1 MASLDLFG
9 AVGYGVAAILFL
21 FLAVL
26 LLTGW
31 RGRMQGGLLVAAS
44 FTTAVW
50 AGGLALQAGWHSLP
64 VHWLWVLEALRD
76 LVWVMFLLAVLE
88 IQLEATPRLR
98 RIFLG
103 LRLTGL
109 LLAGLLVLPFEDLG
123 ASQLALPGIDFAT
136 LRLALQVL
144 FPVAVLVLLEQVYRN
159 TPWEHRW
166 GVKFLCLGIGGL
178 FAYDFYFYANSSAWT
193 STSGLRGGRSTPW
206 WFRCSRCRLPETLS
220 GRSTCSY
227 PARSS
232 STPRPS

>member
-21 FLAVL
+21 VLAVL

-50 AGGLALQAGWHSLP
+50 AGGLALQAGWHSLT

-98 RIFLG
+98 RITRRSTTL
-103 LRLTGL
+103 
-109 LLAGLLVLPFEDLG
+109 
-123 ASQLALPGIDFAT
+123 T
-136 LRLALQVL
+136 LRPCAWP
-144 FPVAVLVLLEQVYRN
+144 FRSCFRSRS
-159 TPWEHRW
+159 WCW
-166 GVKFLCLGIGGL
+166 
-178 FAYDFYFYANSSAWT
+178 SSRYTA
-193 STSGLRGGRSTPW
+193 
-206 WFRCSRCRLPETLS
+206 
-220 GRSTCSY
+220 
-227 PARSS
+227 
-232 STPRPS
+232 TPRGSIAGG